1 MKSKLQK
8 FLTLAFNGTPFIAL
22 VLIFITGVSLFR
34 ASFLPEVDILWG
46 ARNGGDLLRNGVT
59 LFTPDTWNAITLGEE
74 WAPNSWLWNVVLY
87 ASFTAFGTA
96 GFFILTAVTNF
107 LTYLCFW
114 LTLKASRLT
123 PTWQFIGLFLIW
135 AVTVQFLNGRSNTV
149 DFLILGVF
157 LLGVG
162 KLRTVT
168 KLPLKV
174 GLYSLLSFVITALW
188 MNLHLTALAAVA
200 VFPAVVYI
208 HHYNYVFKKKIL
220 FAAASF
226 VGVLLAI
233 PLTPF
238 GIKDLVKV
246 SQVTNESKDFFIEW
260 SNVFATGTPNWAV
273 IAVVIFGAIMALV
286 ALQHKQWVIAAMLVV
301 LCYFTFDT
309 IRFTPFLL
317 IFILASLR
325 MVNRWK
331 LPYRRYVQTVT
342 ILVTVAMLGV
352 GIYSTVKATT
362 DWNSILPVDPASFS
376 DIPPNAV
383 VATDQDSGGTLLLYR
398 PDVHVTLDGRND
410 LMGKERFVESSN
422 ILFSDD
428 LNNIEDWL
436 QEYDVD
442 TVFVEDPESY
452 NSIVENMDELG
463 WQKFEGKHSLTFLQ
477 PKK

>member
-1 MKSKLQK
+1 MKNKLQK
-8 FLTLAFNGTPFIAL
+8 FLTFTFNGKPFVAL

-46 ARNGGDLLRNGVT
+46 ARNGGDLLRNGATV
-59 LFTPDTWNAITLGEE
+59 FTPDAWNAITLGEE
-74 WAPNSWLWNVVLY
+74 WAPNSWLWNVILY

-96 GFFILTAVTNF
+96 GFFVLTAATNF
-107 LTYLCFW
+107 LIYLCFW
-114 LTLKASRLT
+114 LTLRASRLT
-123 PTWQFIGLFLIW
+123 PTWQFVGLFLIW

-157 LLGVG
+157 LLGTG
-162 KLRTVT
+162 KLRTVK
-168 KLPLKV
+168 KLPLKT
-174 GLYSLLSFVITALW
+174 GLYALLSFGATALW
-188 MNLHLTALAAVA
+188 MNLHLTALAAIA

-208 HHYNYVFKKKIL
+208 HHYNYVFKKKLL

-226 VGVLLAI
+226 MGVLLAI

-238 GIKDLVKV
+238 EVTGLVKV

-273 IAVVIFGAIMALV
+273 IAVVVFGAVLALV
-286 ALQHKQWVIAAMLVV
+286 ALQQKQWIIAAILVV
-301 LCYFTFDT
+301 FCYVTFDT

-325 MVNRWK
+325 MAHRWK
-331 LPYRRYVQTVT
+331 LPYRRYVQTVA
-342 ILVTVAMLGV
+342 ILVVVAMLGV
-352 GIYSTVKATT
+352 GAYSTAKVST
-362 DWNSILPVDPASFS
+362 DWNSILPVDPINFS
-376 DIPPNAV
+376 DVPSNAV

-398 PDVHVTLDGRND
+398 PDVQVTLDGRND

-428 LNNIEDWL
+428 LDDIKDWL
-436 QEYDVD
+436 EEYDVD
-442 TVFVEDPESY
+442 TVFVEDPEAYSP
-452 NSIVENMDELG
+452 IVKNMNELDWIEKDG
-463 WQKFEGKHSLTFLQ
+463 DGYVTFIQ
-477 PKK
+477 P